1 MKWGEVLKLLQAKLL
16 HLKLTHLKLSRLKL
30 TELKLTE
37 LKLTELKLL
46 RLKLAQL
53 KLSRL
58 KLTELKLLRLKLA
71 QLKLTQLR
79 WLWEGASFASSH
91 LGADRFRTF
100 LSLLGMSVGI
110 FSIVAVLSAVDA
122 LKENMKRGLS
132 TFGSD
137 VVSISKWPYSGE
149 DEYGNA
155 DNFAEYR
162 WWEYARRPAP
172 DIHDY
177 KFLKSNSTT
186 ASAVAME
193 MLFFKGVERGRKSI
207 SASDI
212 NIKAVTY
219 NWNHI
224 AECNLQQGRYFTA
237 EEADRAAFV
246 CIIGHD
252 VWRELFAGDC
262 ALGQKIKVGNMALS
276 VIGVCNKQGESMLDI
291 GGNTDMSVIIPLE
304 AGRRIVDPD
313 RADISIYARPREG
326 VGQQEF
332 CDELMV
338 LMRSHRRLSPKE
350 KNNFSINRMTFLL
363 DVVEVILAMV
373 NSVGWVIAGF
383 SLLAGGFG
391 IANIMFVSVKERTH
405 IIGIQKALGAKRYI
419 ILSQFMIEALLLC
432 IAGGLLGILL
442 AWGAL
447 LVWNLIQVWHALMSH
462 DVLMAWDLVM
472 SAPRSGMFEIQLSG
486 QNILTAL
493 AVSCV
498 IGVLSGLAPALSAA
512 AMTPADAINS
522 K

>member
-1 MKWGEVLKLLQAKLL
+1 MEKRGLILKWGEVLKLLQE
-16 HLKLTHLKLSRLKL
+16 S
-30 TELKLTE
+30 
-37 LKLTELKLL
+37 
-46 RLKLAQL
+46 
-53 KLSRL
+53 
-58 KLTELKLLRLKLA
+58 
-71 QLKLTQLR
+71 
-79 WLWEGASFASSH
+79 ASFAFSH

-172 DIHDY
+172 NIHDY

-193 MLFFKGVERGRKSI
+193 MLFFKGK
-207 SASDI
+207 I

-219 NWNHI
+219 HWNHI
-224 AECNLQQGRYFTA
+224 AECNLHQGRYFTA
-237 EEADRAAFV
+237 EESDRAAPV
-246 CIIGHD
+246 CIIGYD
-252 VWRELFAGDC
+252 VWQELFGNEDC
-262 ALGQKIKVGNMALS
+262 GTGAKGTGVSRTSDSSDALGQKIKVCGMALS
-276 VIGVCNKQGESMLDI
+276 VIGVCSKQGESMLDI
-291 GGNTDMSVIIPLE
+291 GGNLDMSVIIPLE
-304 AGRRIVDPD
+304 TGCRMVNPNM
-313 RADISIYARPREG
+313 ADISIYARPREG
-326 VGQQEF
+326 VSQQEF

-338 LMRSHRRLSPKE
+338 LMRSCRRLSPKE

-363 DVVEVILAMV
+363 DVVEGILAMV

-405 IIGIQKALGAKRYI
+405 IIGIQKALGAKRHI

-432 IAGGLLGILL
+432 LAGGLLGILM

-447 LVWNLIQVWHALMSH
+447 L
-462 DVLMAWDLVM
+462 AWDLVM
-472 SAPRSGMFEIQLSG
+472 SAPRGGMFGIRLSG

-512 AMTPADAINS
+512 AMSPAEAINS